1 MICSMT
7 GFGAQKSVN
16 NEFELV
22 MEIKSYNAKGCEPH
36 IKLSHEI
43 AYMEQKIRRM
53 LSTYV
58 KRGKVYLYIKYI
70 NLREK
75 KGKVI
80 INNSIIP
87 EIQKSISILESKL
100 KHKIDFSYRDA
111 LSIPD
116 FLNVVYD
123 SNDKTCKDAK
133 EVLDSFTEVMGDF
146 LFSQEKE
153 GRELRKDLEKRYK
166 LMVKACEKIEKLG
179 NKSVK
184 SRRDKIKK
192 MMSKILDDE
201 KISQDRVENELAIQL
216 NKLDITEELVRL
228 KCHFKQLRALLDTNK
243 SKSTTRKD
251 AVSRSK
257 SYKTV
262 GLQIDFICQEIL
274 REANTINSKS
284 DDIQI
289 IKSSLVIKTEITK
302 LREQGRNIK

>member
-7 GFGAQKSVN
+7 GFGANKVVN
-16 NEFELV
+16 SNFELV

-43 AYMEQKIRRM
+43 TYLEQKIRRM
-53 LSTYV
+53 LGTYV
-58 KRGKVYLYIKYI
+58 KRGKVYLYIKYM

-87 EIQKSISILESKL
+87 EIRKSISILESKL
-100 KHKIDFSYRDA
+100 DHKVDFSYRDA

-123 SNDKTCKDAK
+123 SEEKDCKDSK
-133 EVLDSFTEVMGDF
+133 ELLDSFTVVLGD
-146 LFSQEKE
+146 LLLSQEKE
-153 GRELRKDLEKRYK
+153 GIELKKDLEKRYK
-166 LMVKACEKIEKLG
+166 LMVKATEKIDKLA

-228 KCHFKQLRALLDTNK
+228 KCHFKQLRTHLDTNK
-243 SKSTTRKD
+243 SKSSTRKD
-251 AVSRSK
+251 ILLKSK

-289 IKSSLVIKTEITK
+289 IKASLVIKTEITK